1 MGIISVEHSS
11 NLYWLGRYVERVYTT
26 LGVFFDYCDVML
38 DKDKDKF
45 SYRAFLEKLEIDDRY
60 GDRESF
66 IQGFLYGPDPFTVSS
81 AFRRAHDNALVTR
94 NVIGSESLAYLDLAA
109 NRFHSSRRAKNLRLE
124 FMPVKDYLLAYWGSI
139 DDNLM
144 AGEAGTIIRCG
155 KIVERMDLFF
165 RFSHDSELIN
175 GEFDKLCHIIDRVH
189 RRNFCNKKHLAVLVE
204 VLAKKDSYKE
214 RLPEVLGSLNKLFE
228 GLPA

>member
-26 LGVFFDYCDVML
+26 LAVFFDYCDVML
-38 DKDKDKF
+38 DKNKY
-45 SYRAFLEKLEIDDRY
+45 SYRTFLEKLEIDDKY
-60 GDRESF
+60 GDRETF
-66 IQGFLYGPDPFTVSS
+66 IEGFLYGIEPFTISS
-81 AFRRAHDNALVTR
+81 AFRRSHDNALVTR
-94 NVIGSESLAYLDLAA
+94 NVIGSESLAYLELAS
-109 NRFHSSRRAKNLRLE
+109 NRFHSSRGAKNLRLE

-155 KIVERMDLFF
+155 KIIERMDLYF
-165 RFSHDSELIN
+165 RLSFDSEAISN
-175 GEFDKLCHIIDRVH
+175 EFDKLCHIFDRVH
-189 RRNFCNKKHLAVLVE
+189 RRNFCNKKHLNVLVE
-204 VLAKKDSYKE
+204 ALAKKDSYKE
-214 RLPEVLGSLNKLFE
+214 RLREVLNSLNKLFE

>member
-26 LGVFFDYCDVML
+26 LGIFFDYCDVML
-38 DKDKDKF
+38 DKNKD

-60 GDRESF
+60 GDYESF
-66 IQGFLYGPDPFTVSS
+66 IQGFLYGPEPFTISS

-94 NVIGSESLAYLDLAA
+94 NVIGSESLAYLELAA
-109 NRFHSSRRAKNLRLE
+109 STFHSSRNAKNLRLE
-124 FMPVKDYLLAYWGSI
+124 FMPVKDYLLAYWGNI

-155 KIVERMDLFF
+155 KIVERMDLYF
-165 RFSHDSELIN
+165 RFSYDSKFIN
-175 GEFDKLCHIIDRVH
+175 DEFDKLCHIKGRVH
-189 RRNFCNKKHLAVLVE
+189 RRNFCNNKHLTVLVE

-214 RLPEVLGSLNKLFE
+214 CLPDVLDSLNKLFE
-228 GLPA
+228 GLTA

>member
-38 DKDKDKF
+38 DKNKH
-45 SYRAFLEKLEIDDRY
+45 SYVEFLEKLEIDDRY
-60 GDRESF
+60 GDRETF
-66 IQGFLYGPDPFTVSS
+66 IDGFLYGIEPFTISS

-109 NRFHSSRRAKNLRLE
+109 NKFHSSRNSKNLRLD

-155 KIVERMDLFF
+155 KIVERMDLYF
-165 RFSHDSELIN
+165 RFSYDSEFIN
-175 GEFDKLCHIIDRVH
+175 NEFDKLCHIIDRVH
-189 RRNFCNKKHLAVLVE
+189 RRNFCNKKQLAVLVE

-214 RLPEVLGSLNKLFE
+214 RLREVLNSLNKLFE